1 MRMLPIPTL
10 PFSLVP
16 ILFLTAIFYL
26 NFVSR
31 VILGPLL
38 PVLEGDLGLRHG
50 GAGSLFLFS
59 AFGYSVGLLGS
70 GHVSARLTH
79 RHAIT
84 LSSIAVGV
92 ALLVVSWSTSV
103 AGLRAGLV
111 LLGISAGLYLPSG
124 VATLTEQIRQPH
136 WGKALAI
143 HEFAPNLA
151 YISSPLLAE
160 GLLRIVSWRGVLAVV
175 GAAEV
180 LLGFL
185 FLRLGRGGGH
195 RGEPMRAETASRL
208 LHDPSLWIMAAMFVV
223 GIGASMGVY
232 LMLPLFLVTEIGMD
246 REVANSL
253 IGFSRMAGLT
263 VIFFSGLVTDRI
275 GYRPA
280 LALFLGAT
288 GALTVLLGLAH
299 GMVVT
304 PALVFLQSVCAG
316 GFFPAAFSLVSF
328 LFATRLRN
336 LAVSLVVVAGT
347 LAGAGAI
354 PTGIGYFAEA
364 FSFSSAI
371 ILTGLLTLAAVPL
384 LLRVKASGDDVAGG

>member
-1 MRMLPIPTL
+1 
-10 PFSLVP
+10 
-16 ILFLTAIFYL
+16 
-26 NFVSR
+26 
-31 VILGPLL
+31 
-38 PVLEGDLGLRHG
+38 
-50 GAGSLFLFS
+50 
-59 AFGYSVGLLGS
+59 
-70 GHVSARLTH
+70 
-79 RHAIT
+79 
-84 LSSIAVGV
+84 
-92 ALLVVSWSTSV
+92 
-103 AGLRAGLV
+103 
-111 LLGISAGLYLPSG
+111 
-124 VATLTEQIRQPH
+124 
-136 WGKALAI
+136 
-143 HEFAPNLA
+143 
-151 YISSPLLAE
+151 
-160 GLLRIVSWRGVLAVV
+160 
-175 GAAEV
+175 
-180 LLGFL
+180 
-185 FLRLGRGGGH
+185 
-195 RGEPMRAETASRL
+195 MRAETASRL